1 MLFAVFLFCNF
12 AILKV
17 SSNRVV
23 AFLVILPFVLVY
35 TVFVVWAERK
45 VAGFI
50 QDRLGPMEVGYKGL
64 LQTIA
69 DLLKLIQKEDIVPG
83 KAMKW
88 IFLVAPVVIIVSIL
102 AGFATLPL
110 APGLIGSATKV
121 GAFWMIS
128 IVAIDVLGYVM
139 AGWGSNNKYA
149 VLGAM
154 RAVAQIISY
163 EVPLTLIVLSMLMIA
178 QTLDL
183 QEVSMQQSYLQ
194 EGNYLFGIQG
204 WVPLYE
210 RGGFLSWNIIR
221 FPLSFIGFVVYF
233 IASLAEAN
241 RGPFDIA
248 EAESEIIAGFHT
260 EYSGFRWSMI
270 MLGEYAML
278 LLVGL
283 LGSVLFFGGWNT
295 FLPNIGNL
303 RLAEWTTGTIGEFSG
318 YIWGAFWLFSKG
330 LIWVLVS
337 LWVRWTYPRLRVDQ
351 LMYLCWK
358 VLTPLSMIM
367 VLLAGLWR
375 MLMI

>member
-1 MLFAVFLFCNF
+1 M
-12 AILKV
+12 I
-17 SSNRVV
+17 
-23 AFLVILPFVLVY
+23 AFLIILPFILLYVVLA
-35 TVFVVWAERK
+35 VWVERK

-69 DLLKLIQKEDIVPG
+69 DLLKLIQKEDIVPD
-83 KAMKW
+83 KALRY
-88 IFLVAPVVIIVSIL
+88 IFLLAPVVIIVSIL
-102 AGFATLPL
+102 AGFATLPI
-110 APGLIGSATKV
+110 APELIGSTTKV
-121 GAFWMIS
+121 GAFYMLS

-139 AGWGSNNKYA
+139 AGWGSNNKYS

-183 QEVSMQQSYLQ
+183 QEVTMQQSYLQ
-194 EGNYLFGIQG
+194 EDNYLFGIKG
-204 WVPLYE
+204 WIPLNDI
-210 RGGFLSWNIIR
+210 GGFLTWNIVR
-221 FPLSFIGFVVYF
+221 FPLSFIGFIVFF

-295 FLPNIGNL
+295 FLPNIGSI
-303 RLAEWTTGTIGEFSG
+303 RLAEWTTGSFGEMSG
-318 YIWGAFWLFSKG
+318 YLWGAFWLFSKG
-330 LIWVLVS
+330 LIWVVVS
-337 LWVRWTYPRLRVDQ
+337 MWVRWTYPRLRVDQ

-358 VLTPLSMIM
+358 VLTPVSIVM
-367 VLLAGLWR
+367 VLFAGVWR
-375 MLMI
+375 LLMI

>member
-1 MLFAVFLFCNF
+1 M
-12 AILKV
+12 I
-17 SSNRVV
+17 
-23 AFLVILPFVLVY
+23 AFLVILPFVLLYV
-35 TVFVVWAERK
+35 VFAVWAERK

-69 DLLKLIQKEDIVPG
+69 DLLKLIQKEDIVPD
-83 KAMKW
+83 KALRW
-88 IFLVAPVVIIVSIL
+88 IFLSAPVVIIVSIL
-102 AGFATLPL
+102 SGFATLPI
-110 APGLIGSATKV
+110 APDLIGSTTKV
-121 GAFWMIS
+121 GAFYMIS

-139 AGWGSNNKYA
+139 AGWGSNNKYS

-183 QEVSMQQSYLQ
+183 QEVSMQQSYLY
-194 EGNYLFGIQG
+194 EGKNYLFGIKG
-204 WVPLYE
+204 WVELKE
-210 RGGFLSWNIIR
+210 VGGFLTWNIVR
-221 FPLSFIGFVVYF
+221 FPLSIIGFVVFF

-278 LLVGL
+278 LLVGF

-295 FLPNIGNL
+295 FLPNIGTL
-303 RLAEWTTGTIGEFSG
+303 RLAEWTTGNPGDLSG

-330 LIWVLVS
+330 IIWVLVS

-358 VLTPLSMIM
+358 VLTPIAMVM
-367 VLLAGLWR
+367 VLLSGLWR